1 MTVSYRREDDIFFVE
16 LANPPVNAINL
27 AVRDGLFAAVTAIQ
41 HDKDVRLVILSGGP
55 KIFAAG
61 GDAREFDAPPVAPH
75 LPDVLAMIEK
85 SSVPWVAAITGAALG
100 GGLELAL
107 ACRYRIA
114 SNNAT
119 LGLPEVTLG
128 VVPGAGGTQRL
139 PRLIGF
145 APALEMITSGKAVS
159 AGTALASG
167 LIDAVDDNP
176 VGYARNLPID
186 KILAAPPVNQR
197 PQPAIDSS
205 AFAAAQNTIARRM
218 RGQIAPVEALKLV
231 KQASETDFV
240 AGMAAERATFLR
252 LRQSPQAA
260 ALRHVFFAERGA
272 RAPAPL
278 ANIAPPP
285 ISRAVVVGG
294 GTMGAGIA
302 YALLGA
308 GIHTVILERDAASAA
323 TAATNV
329 NRLIDD
335 GIKRGV
341 LSPDKADTIRARHH
355 ISTDF
360 AAASDA
366 QIAIEAAFEDMQ
378 VKIAVFTELDRV
390 MPADAVLATNT
401 SYLDIDQIAAGLNSP
416 SRLIGLHFFMPA
428 HVMKL
433 LEIVRGAASSDQAL
447 ATGFGLAKQLRKV
460 PVLAGVCDGFI
471 GNRILARYREAA
483 DTLLIDGA
491 DVTDIDQAM
500 TAFGYAMGPYAAQ
513 DLSGLDIAFA
523 NRRRQDATRD
533 PARRYVPIADKM
545 VAAGR
550 LGRKTGK
557 GWYLYDDAGTAQP
570 DPEVSALIAAES
582 AAVGIT
588 RRRFTADDIRHR
600 LLLAMINEAA
610 AILDEGIAQSAGD
623 IDLVSILGYGFPR
636 WRGGLMHYASEM
648 GWAAIGDGL
657 ASLCAEDPLVW
668 TPARYIVTA
677 AN

>member
-1 MTVSYRREDDIFFVE
+1 MTVSYQREDDIFFVE
-16 LANPPVNAINL
+16 LAHPPVNAINL
-27 AVRDGLFAAVTAIQ
+27 ALRDGLFAAITAIQ

-85 SSVPWVAAITGAALG
+85 SPVPWVAAITGAALG

-114 SNNAT
+114 SKSAI

-145 APALEMITSGKAVS
+145 APALEMITSGKSVS
-159 AGTALASG
+159 SAAALASG
-167 LIDAVDDNP
+167 LIDAVDDDP
-176 VGYARNLPID
+176 VGCARHLPID
-186 KILAAPPVNQR
+186 RILAAPPVNKL

-205 AFAAAQNTIARRM
+205 AFAAAENTIARRM
-218 RGQIAPVEALKLV
+218 RGQIAPVEALNLV

-278 ANIAPPP
+278 AKITPPP

-308 GIHTVILERDAASAA
+308 GIHTVTLERDAASAA

-341 LSPDKADTIRARHH
+341 LSPDKADTIRAHH
-355 ISTDF
+355 QISTDF

-378 VKIAVFTELDRV
+378 VKISVFQALDRV

-401 SYLDIDQIAAGLNSP
+401 SYLDIDQIAAELKIP
-416 SRLIGLHFFMPA
+416 SRLIGLHFFVPA

-433 LEIVRGAASSDQAL
+433 LEIVHGESSSDSAL
-447 ATGFGLAKQLRKV
+447 ATGFALAKRLRKI
-460 PVLAGVCDGFI
+460 PVLSGVCDGFI
-471 GNRILARYREAA
+471 GNRILSRYREAA
-483 DTLLIDGA
+483 DTLLLEGALVPQIDA
-491 DVTDIDQAM
+491 AM
-500 TAFGYAMGPYAAQ
+500 TDFGYAMGPYQTQ
-513 DLSGLDIAFA
+513 DMSGLEIAFA

-533 PARRYVPIADKM
+533 PMRRYIAIADRM
-545 VAAGR
+545 VIAGR
-550 LGRKTGK
+550 HGRKTGA
-557 GWYLYDDAGTAQP
+557 GWYRYDETGIPQHDPAVDAIII
-570 DPEVSALIAAES
+570 EES
-582 AAVGIT
+582 VKVGIK
-588 RRRFTADDIRHR
+588 RRSFSSQEISQR

-610 AILDEGIAQSAGD
+610 AILDEGIAQKASD
-623 IDLVSILGYGFPR
+623 IDLVTILGYGFPR
-636 WRGGLMHYASEM
+636 WRGGLMHYADTLGS
-648 GWAAIGDGL
+648 DVVL
-657 ASLCAEDPLVW
+657 KSL
-668 TPARYIVTA
+668 
-677 AN
+677 